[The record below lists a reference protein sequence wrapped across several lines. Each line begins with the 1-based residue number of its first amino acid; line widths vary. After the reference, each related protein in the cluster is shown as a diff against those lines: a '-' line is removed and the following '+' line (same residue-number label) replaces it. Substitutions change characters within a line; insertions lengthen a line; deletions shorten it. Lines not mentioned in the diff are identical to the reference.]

1 MKPMKMLS
9 AGLVILTASVIGVQN
24 ANALPTFARQTGVS
38 CDVCHNGNFAALTPF
53 GRNFKLHGYT
63 MSTAK
68 TLEKKIT
75 EATNEK
81 LSLPTL
87 PGISG
92 MMQISLTNT
101 KKGSSGTQNSQ
112 LQTPE
117 QLSLFLA
124 GRLNNT
130 MGIFS
135 QFTMDD
141 TGAWGLDNTDVRY
154 ADSTKLSDKNLDYG
168 FTLDNSPTVGDLWN
182 STPTWGYPY
191 QGGTSDTP
199 SILDGDATGGKVGV
213 GTYGMLDNQFYG
225 KVALY
230 RSEADQAQAGN
241 TVISSAAPYWRLA
254 WQQNVGGGYLM
265 LGTYGMYAKVIPDSV
280 ATSTGIGGPE
290 GKYLTT
296 ALDFQYER
304 PLAGENSL
312 VAHGSYSREKRTDLA
327 DDGSISTGNSPTYKY
342 SKLDMELNMAG
353 RYRPGVSIFNTNTDT
368 DNVDNTGY
376 QLSME
381 YFLSENVQF
390 QATYSGYTK
399 KDGAT
404 KNASDNNQVYL
415 LMWLML

>member
-1 MKPMKMLS
+1 MKPIKLLS
-9 AGLVILTASVIGVQN
+9 AGLVTLTASVIGMQN

-38 CDVCHNGNFAALTPF
+38 CAVCHNGNFAALTPF

-63 MSTAK
+63 MTTEK
-68 TLEKKIT
+68 TVEKKAS
-75 EATNEK
+75 EGSSEQ

-87 PGISG
+87 PGLSA
-92 MMQISLTNT
+92 MMQISLTHT
-101 KKGSSGTQNSQ
+101 KKGSSGTQNNQ
-112 LQTPE
+112 VQAPE

-124 GRLNNT
+124 GRLNNK

-135 QFTMDD
+135 QATMDN
-141 TGAWGLDNTDVRY
+141 TGAWGLDNTDIRY
-154 ADSTKLSDKNLDYG
+154 ADSAVLSGKSLDYG
-168 FTLDNSPTVGDLWN
+168 FTFDNSPTVGDLWN

-213 GTYGMLDNQFYG
+213 GAYGMLDNQFYG
-225 KVALY
+225 KFALY
-230 RSEADQAQAGN
+230 KSEAQQAQAGN
-241 TVISSAAPYWRLA
+241 TVISNAAPYWRLA

-265 LGTYGMYAKVIPDSV
+265 LGTYGMFAKVIPSAI
-280 ATSTGIGGPE
+280 ATDTGIGGPE

-312 VAHGSYSREKRTDLA
+312 VAHGSFTREKRSDLA
-327 DDGSISTGNSPTYKY
+327 NDGSISVGNSPTYKY
-342 SKLDMELNMAG
+342 TKLDMELNMAG
-353 RYRPGVSIFNTNTDT
+353 RYRPGVSIFNTSTGADK
-368 DNVDNTGY
+368 VDNTGY
-376 QLSME
+376 QLNME

-399 KDGAT
+399 KDGST
-404 KNASDNNQVYL
+404 TNASDNNQIYL
-415 LMWLML
+415 LMWIML